1 MLKILRNGMVNGFE
15 ETNIGLDG
23 IAMVLIGSQ
32 NYVWP
37 NEPLSPSQV
46 SQPTCFW
53 LSSRQVSVGEPNRLQ
68 SLSCCSFEM
77 TQHIDMVGWF

>member
-32 NYVWP
+32 KYVWP
-37 NEPLSPSQV
+37 NEPLSPS
-46 SQPTCFW
+46 
-53 LSSRQVSVGEPNRLQ
+53 
-68 SLSCCSFEM
+68 
-77 TQHIDMVGWF
+77 

>member
-23 IAMVLIGSQ
+23 MVLIGSQ

-37 NEPLSPSQV
+37 NEPLSPS
-46 SQPTCFW
+46 
-53 LSSRQVSVGEPNRLQ
+53 
-68 SLSCCSFEM
+68 
-77 TQHIDMVGWF
+77 